1 MPARYLMLDGNF
13 HQALDSLLEK
23 VRVGKNFCE
32 YTMTIREGVIKE
44 LLEQFDLVGEYSNEE
59 LLRIKRTLE
68 CHLSAV
74 RGDYN
79 F

>member
-1 MPARYLMLDGNF
+1 MR
-13 HQALDSLLEK
+13 
-23 VRVGKNFCE
+23 
-32 YTMTIREGVIKE
+32 IREGVIQE
-44 LLEQFDLVGEYSNEE
+44 LSEQFDLVGEYSNEE

-68 CHLSAV
+68 FHLSAV